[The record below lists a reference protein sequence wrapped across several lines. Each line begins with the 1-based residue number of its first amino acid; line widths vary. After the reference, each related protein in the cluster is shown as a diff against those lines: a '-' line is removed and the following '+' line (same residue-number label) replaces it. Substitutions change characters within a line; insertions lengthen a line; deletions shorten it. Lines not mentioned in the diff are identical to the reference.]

1 METGTILQTIL
12 DQSLLAGILGFF
24 LWKIWDAFVKEKDKK
39 DTLAE
44 ALIKLTQT
52 YEDRYLKELMDEK
65 DVKEFMREI
74 REFIRTIQDAK

>member
-65 DVKEFMREI
+65 EVKEFMREI

>member
-1 METGTILQTIL
+1 METGAILQTIL

-65 DVKEFMREI
+65 EVKEFMREI